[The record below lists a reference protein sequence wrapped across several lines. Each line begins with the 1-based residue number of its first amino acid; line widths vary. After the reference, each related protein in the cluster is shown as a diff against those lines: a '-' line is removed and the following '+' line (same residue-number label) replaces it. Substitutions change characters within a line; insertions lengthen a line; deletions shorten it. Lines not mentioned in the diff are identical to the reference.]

1 MNYERLQS
9 VYSKN
14 GYPILPVRTG
24 MLIEV
29 HEKVWEGSTERIWK
43 FRGLVIKTRKENHP
57 DGTFTMR
64 WTCSGVTVE
73 KIYPFSFNK
82 FEKVLLLDE
91 YKVRKSK
98 LYYMRDKIWKDAR
111 LKSIISAENRDSD
124 LLKKIKVSE
133 APKAEEK
140 EVVEEVKQEV
150 VEEKIEAPVVE
161 TPVEPEAPA
170 VEETPTVEEAPV
182 TEEPAAEETPAEP
195 EAPAEEAPATE
206 AAE

>member
-1 MNYERLQS
+1 MNYQRLQS

-24 MLIEV
+24 MFIEV

-124 LLKKIKVSE
+124 LLKKLKTFGAPVAE
-133 APKAEEK
+133 APKEEVKEEVK
-140 EVVEEVKQEV
+140 EVVEEKVEAPV
-150 VEEKIEAPVVE
+150 VEQEAPVVE
-161 TPVEPEAPA
+161 TP
-170 VEETPTVEEAPV
+170 
-182 TEEPAAEETPAEP
+182 EETPA
-195 EAPAEEAPATE
+195 ADAPATE

>member
-24 MLIEV
+24 MFIEV

-43 FRGLVIKTRKENHP
+43 FRGLVIKTRKESHP

-111 LKSIISAENRDSD
+111 LKSIISAENRDTD
-124 LLKKIKVSE
+124 LLKKLKTFD
-133 APKAEEK
+133 APVAEK
-140 EVVEEVKQEV
+140 EEVKEEA
-150 VEEKIEAPVVE
+150 VEEKVEAPVAE

-170 VEETPTVEEAPV
+170 
-182 TEEPAAEETPAEP
+182 
-195 EAPAEEAPATE
+195 TE

>member
-43 FRGLVIKTRKENHP
+43 FRGLVIKTKKENHP

-111 LKSIISAENRDSD
+111 LKSIITAENRDTD
-124 LLKKIKVSE
+124 LLKKLKTFE
-133 APKAEEK
+133 APVAEEK
-140 EVVEEVKQEV
+140 EVKEEVKEV
-150 VEEKIEAPVVE
+150 VEEKVEAPVVE
-161 TPVEPEAPA
+161 ETPVAETPVEL
-170 VEETPTVEEAPV
+170 EAPV
-182 TEEPAAEETPAEP
+182 AEETKVEETPAE
-195 EAPAEEAPATE
+195 EATATE

>member
-1 MNYERLQS
+1 MNYQRLQS

-43 FRGLVIKTRKENHP
+43 FRGLVIKTKKENHP

-111 LKSIISAENRDSD
+111 LKSIITAENRDKD
-124 LLKKIKVSE
+124 LLKNVKTFD
-133 APKAEEK
+133 APKAEVK
-140 EVVEEVKQEV
+140 EVK
-150 VEEKIEAPVVE
+150 EEKVEAPV
-161 TPVEPEAPA
+161 EPQAP
-170 VEETPTVEEAPV
+170 
-182 TEEPAAEETPAEP
+182 
-195 EAPAEEAPATE
+195 EAPATE

>member
-1 MNYERLQS
+1 MNYQRLQS
-9 VYSKN
+9 VYNKN

-133 APKAEEK
+133 APRAEEK
-140 EVVEEVKQEV
+140 EVVEEAKEV
-150 VEEKIEAPVVE
+150 VEEKVEAPVVE
-161 TPVEPEAPA
+161 TPVEPEAPVVEEAA
-170 VEETPTVEEAPV
+170 VEETP
-182 TEEPAAEETPAEP
+182 AES

-206 AAE
+206 VAE

>member
-43 FRGLVIKTRKENHP
+43 FRGLVIKTKKESHP

-124 LLKKIKVSE
+124 LLKKLKTFE

-140 EVVEEVKQEV
+140 EEVKEV
-150 VEEKIEAPVVE
+150 VEEKVEAPVAETPAQPEAPVVE
-161 TPVEPEAPA
+161 ETK
-170 VEETPTVEEAPV
+170 VEET
-182 TEEPAAEETPAEP
+182 
-195 EAPAEEAPATE
+195 PAEEAPATE

>member
-43 FRGLVIKTRKENHP
+43 FRGLVIKTKKENHP

-124 LLKKIKVSE
+124 LLKKLKTFE
-133 APKAEEK
+133 APKAEAK
-140 EVVEEVKQEV
+140 EEVKEEV
-150 VEEKIEAPVVE
+150 VEEKVEAPVVE
-161 TPVEPEAPA
+161 SPVEPEAPVIEETK
-170 VEETPTVEEAPV
+170 VEETPAVD
-182 TEEPAAEETPAEP
+182 
-195 EAPAEEAPATE
+195 EAPATE

>member
-14 GYPILPVRTG
+14 GYPILPVKTG

-43 FRGLVIKTRKENHP
+43 FRGLVIKTKKENHP

-98 LYYMRDKIWKDAR
+98 LYYMRDKVWKDAR
-111 LKSIISAENRDSD
+111 LKSIISAENRDLD
-124 LLKKIKVSE
+124 LLKNAKVFE
-133 APKAEEK
+133 AA
-140 EVVEEVKQEV
+140 VEEVKEEA
-150 VEEKIEAPVVE
+150 VEEKVEAPVVE
-161 TPVEPEAPA
+161 EAPVAEAPVVEETPATEEVAAETAPEAPA
-170 VEETPTVEEAPV
+170 VEAETT
-182 TEEPAAEETPAEP
+182 AEEKSE
-195 EAPAEEAPATE
+195 
-206 AAE
+206 

>member
-43 FRGLVIKTRKENHP
+43 FRGLVIKTKKENHP

-111 LKSIISAENRDSD
+111 LKSIITAENRDKD
-124 LLKKIKVSE
+124 LLKNVKTFE
-133 APKAEEK
+133 APKAE
-140 EVVEEVKQEV
+140 VK
-150 VEEKIEAPVVE
+150 EEKVEAPVE
-161 TPVEPEAPA
+161 TPVEPQAPA
-170 VEETPTVEEAPV
+170 T
-182 TEEPAAEETPAEP
+182 
-195 EAPAEEAPATE
+195 EAPATE

>member
-14 GYPILPVRTG
+14 WYPIIPVRTG

-43 FRGLVIKTRKENHP
+43 FRGLVNKTKKENHP

-111 LKSIISAENRDSD
+111 LKSIITAENRDSD
-124 LLKKIKVSE
+124 LLKKLKTFE

-140 EVVEEVKQEV
+140 EVK
-150 VEEKIEAPVVE
+150 EEKVE
-161 TPVEPEAPA
+161 TPVEPEAP
-170 VEETPTVEEAPV
+170 VVEEAPK
-182 TEEPAAEETPAEP
+182 AD
-195 EAPAEEAPATE
+195 EAPATE

>member
-43 FRGLVIKTRKENHP
+43 FRGLVIKTKKENHP

-98 LYYMRDKIWKDAR
+98 LYYMRNKIWKDAR
-111 LKSIISAENRDSD
+111 LKSIISADNRDLD
-124 LLKKIKVSE
+124 LLKKSKTFE
-133 APKAEEK
+133 APKAEVK
-140 EVVEEVKQEV
+140 EVK
-150 VEEKIEAPVVE
+150 EEKVEAPV
-161 TPVEPEAPA
+161 EPQAP
-170 VEETPTVEEAPV
+170 
-182 TEEPAAEETPAEP
+182 
-195 EAPAEEAPATE
+195 EAPATE

>member
-1 MNYERLQS
+1 MNYQRLQS

-14 GYPILPVRTG
+14 WYPIIPVRTG

-140 EVVEEVKQEV
+140 EAEEVK
-150 VEEKIEAPVVE
+150 EEKVEAPVVE

-170 VEETPTVEEAPV
+170 VETPEVEA
-182 TEEPAAEETPAEP
+182 
-195 EAPAEEAPATE
+195 EAPAEESPATE

>member
-1 MNYERLQS
+1 MNYERLQ
-9 VYSKN
+9 
-14 GYPILPVRTG
+14 
-24 MLIEV
+24 
-29 HEKVWEGSTERIWK
+29 RIWK
-43 FRGLVIKTRKENHP
+43 FRGLVIKTKKENHP

-150 VEEKIEAPVVE
+150 VEEKVESPVVE

-170 VEETPTVEEAPV
+170 VEETPTVEEAPA

>member
-111 LKSIISAENRDSD
+111 LKSIISSENRDSD

-140 EVVEEVKQEV
+140 EAVEEVK
-150 VEEKIEAPVVE
+150 EEKVEAPVVE
-161 TPVEPEAPA
+161 TPVESEAPA
-170 VEETPTVEEAPV
+170 VEAPEVEAD
-182 TEEPAAEETPAEP
+182 
-195 EAPAEEAPATE
+195 APAEEAPATE

>member
-1 MNYERLQS
+1 MNYQRLQS

-24 MLIEV
+24 MFIEV

-111 LKSIISAENRDSD
+111 LKSIISSENRDSD

-140 EVVEEVKQEV
+140 EAVEEVK
-150 VEEKIEAPVVE
+150 EEKVEAPVVE

-170 VEETPTVEEAPV
+170 VEAPEVEAD
-182 TEEPAAEETPAEP
+182 
-195 EAPAEEAPATE
+195 APAEEAPATE

>member
-24 MLIEV
+24 MFIEV

-43 FRGLVIKTRKENHP
+43 FRGLVIKTKKENHP

-98 LYYMRDKIWKDAR
+98 LYYMRDKVWKDAR

-124 LLKKIKVSE
+124 LLKKVKVFE
-133 APKAEEK
+133 APAVETKEDEK
-140 EVVEEVKQEV
+140 KEDNVEVPVEETPS
-150 VEEKIEAPVVE
+150 VETPVTEAPAVENVEAPVVE
-161 TPVEPEAPA
+161 TKED
-170 VEETPTVEEAPV
+170 
-182 TEEPAAEETPAEP
+182 ETPATDTTQV
-195 EAPAEEAPATE
+195 TE
-206 AAE
+206 

>member
-43 FRGLVIKTRKENHP
+43 FRGLVIKTKKENHP

-124 LLKKIKVSE
+124 LLKKAKTFD
-133 APKAEEK
+133 APKAEVK
-140 EVVEEVKQEV
+140 EEVK
-150 VEEKIEAPVVE
+150 EEKVETSAPVE
-161 TPVEPEAPA
+161 G
-170 VEETPTVEEAPV
+170 
-182 TEEPAAEETPAEP
+182 
-195 EAPAEEAPATE
+195 APATE

>member
-43 FRGLVIKTRKENHP
+43 FKGLVIKTKKENHP

-124 LLKKIKVSE
+124 LLKK
-133 APKAEEK
+133 
-140 EVVEEVKQEV
+140 VKTF
-150 VEEKIEAPVVE
+150 EAPVVE
-161 TPVEPEAPA
+161 EAK
-170 VEETPTVEEAPV
+170 V
-182 TEEPAAEETPAEP
+182 
-195 EAPAEEAPATE
+195 EAPAEAPVVEEAKVEEEAPKTEGAPTAE

>member
-9 VYSKN
+9 VYNKN

-24 MLIEV
+24 MFIEV

-43 FRGLVIKTRKENHP
+43 FKGLVIKTKKENHP

-111 LKSIISAENRDSD
+111 LKSIISAENRDAD
-124 LLKKIKVSE
+124 LLKRIKVAE
-133 APKAEEK
+133 TPKAEEK
-140 EVVEEVKQEV
+140 EVVEEVKEEKVETPV
-150 VEEKIEAPVVE
+150 VEEAPVVQ
-161 TPVEPEAPA
+161 EPEAPA
-170 VEETPTVEEAPV
+170 VEETPAEAEAPQ
-182 TEEPAAEETPAEP
+182 TE
-195 EAPAEEAPATE
+195 E

>member
-14 GYPILPVRTG
+14 WYPIVPVRTG

-43 FRGLVIKTRKENHP
+43 FRGLVIKTKKENHP

-111 LKSIISAENRDSD
+111 LKSIISAENRDLD
-124 LLKKIKVSE
+124 LLKNAKVFE
-133 APKAEEK
+133 AA
-140 EVVEEVKQEV
+140 VEEVKEEA
-150 VEEKIEAPVVE
+150 VEEKVEAPVVE
-161 TPVEPEAPA
+161 EAPVAEAPVVEETPATEEVAAETAPEAPA
-170 VEETPTVEEAPV
+170 VEAETT
-182 TEEPAAEETPAEP
+182 AEEKSE
-195 EAPAEEAPATE
+195 
-206 AAE
+206 

>member
-43 FRGLVIKTRKENHP
+43 VKGLVIKTKKENHP

-111 LKSIISAENRDSD
+111 LKSIITAENRDTD
-124 LLKKIKVSE
+124 LLKKLKTFE
-133 APKAEEK
+133 APKAEARE
-140 EVVEEVKQEV
+140 EV
-150 VEEKIEAPVVE
+150 VEEKVETPVVEAPVVE
-161 TPVEPEAPA
+161 ETK
-170 VEETPTVEEAPV
+170 VEETPAVKEAPKV
-182 TEEPAAEETPAEP
+182 DETPATET
-195 EAPAEEAPATE
+195 AE
-206 AAE
+206 

>member
-14 GYPILPVRTG
+14 WYPIIPVRTG
-24 MLIEV
+24 MFIEV

-43 FRGLVIKTRKENHP
+43 FRGLVIKTKKENHP

-124 LLKKIKVSE
+124 LLKKLKTF
-133 APKAEEK
+133 
-140 EVVEEVKQEV
+140 
-150 VEEKIEAPVVE
+150 EAPVVE
-161 TPVEPEAPA
+161 KKKEVKEEVKEEIKEEKVETPV
-170 VEETPTVEEAPV
+170 
-182 TEEPAAEETPAEP
+182 AESPAEP
-195 EAPAEEAPATE
+195 EAPVVEEAAKVDEAPAAEEAPKAEATE
-206 AAE
+206 

>member
-43 FRGLVIKTRKENHP
+43 FKGLVIKTKKENHP

-111 LKSIISAENRDSD
+111 LKSIISAENRDD
-124 LLKKIKVSE
+124 CIVDQDIIDAAFEIKAKLDKHPE
-133 APKAEEK
+133 LDT
-140 EVVEEVKQEV
+140 EEV
-150 VEEKIEAPVVE
+150 
-161 TPVEPEAPA
+161 A
-170 VEETPTVEEAPV
+170 V
-182 TEEPAAEETPAEP
+182 
-195 EAPAEEAPATE
+195 
-206 AAE
+206 

>member
-1 MNYERLQS
+1 MNYQRLQS

-24 MLIEV
+24 MFIEV
-29 HEKVWEGSTERIWK
+29 HEKVGEGSTERIWK
-43 FRGLVIKTRKENHP
+43 FKGLVIKTKKENHP

-111 LKSIISAENRDSD
+111 LKSIISSEDRDSD
-124 LLKKIKVSE
+124 LLKKIKVNE
-133 APKAEEK
+133 APAT
-140 EVVEEVKQEV
+140 EVKEEVKEEV
-150 VEEKIEAPVVE
+150 VEEKVEAPI
-161 TPVEPEAPA
+161 EPEAPA
-170 VEETPTVEEAPV
+170 VETPVEEAPV
-182 TEEPAAEETPAEP
+182 EETPAE
-195 EAPAEEAPATE
+195 AEAPATE
-206 AAE
+206 EVAE

>member
-1 MNYERLQS
+1 MNYQRLQS
-9 VYSKN
+9 VYNKN

-111 LKSIISAENRDSD
+111 LKSIISAEDRDSD
-124 LLKKIKVSE
+124 LLKKIKAPE

-140 EVVEEVKQEV
+140 EVVEEVKEV
-150 VEEKIEAPVVE
+150 VEEKVEAPVVE
-161 TPVEPEAPA
+161 TPVEPEAP
-170 VEETPTVEEAPV
+170 VVETPEVEAEAP
-182 TEEPAAEETPAEP
+182 T
-195 EAPAEEAPATE
+195 EEAPATE

>member
-14 GYPILPVRTG
+14 GYPILPVKTG

-43 FRGLVIKTRKENHP
+43 FKGLVIKTKKENHP

-124 LLKKIKVSE
+124 LLKKVKTFE

-140 EVVEEVKQEV
+140 EVKEEKVETPV
-150 VEEKIEAPVVE
+150 VEEKVEAPVAE
-161 TPVEPEAPA
+161 TPVGSEAPIVEETKVEETPA
-170 VEETPTVEEAPV
+170 VEEEAPK
-182 TEEPAAEETPAEP
+182 TD
-195 EAPAEEAPATE
+195 EAPATE

>member
-1 MNYERLQS
+1 MNYQRLQS

-82 FEKVLLLDE
+82 FEMVLLLDE

-98 LYYMRDKIWKDAR
+98 LYYMRDKIGKDAR

-124 LLKKIKVSE
+124 LLKNIKVSE

-140 EVVEEVKQEV
+140 KVVEEVK
-150 VEEKIEAPVVE
+150 EEKVEAPVVE

-170 VEETPTVEEAPV
+170 VETPEVEAD
-182 TEEPAAEETPAEP
+182 
-195 EAPAEEAPATE
+195 APAEEAPATE

>member
-43 FRGLVIKTRKENHP
+43 FRGLVIKTKKENHP

-111 LKSIISAENRDSD
+111 LKSIITADNRDSD
-124 LLKKIKVSE
+124 LLKKVKTFD
-133 APKAEEK
+133 APKAEVK
-140 EVVEEVKQEV
+140 EVK
-150 VEEKIEAPVVE
+150 EEKVEAPV
-161 TPVEPEAPA
+161 EPQAP
-170 VEETPTVEEAPV
+170 
-182 TEEPAAEETPAEP
+182 
-195 EAPAEEAPATE
+195 EAPATE